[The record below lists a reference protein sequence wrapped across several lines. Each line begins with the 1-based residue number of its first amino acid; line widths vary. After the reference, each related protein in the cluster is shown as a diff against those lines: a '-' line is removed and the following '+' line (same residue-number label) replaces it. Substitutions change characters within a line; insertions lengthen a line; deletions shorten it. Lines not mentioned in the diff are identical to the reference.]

1 MIELGELISSVGGWS
16 NIYVVKDAPN
26 MCVKVLAPHRKY
38 QGEKPDPNLVAK
50 KKYGIDNMLEFEYAN
65 YQKIIKCVPETLK
78 KHFVRMEGMQ
88 MTSIGVRGLVM
99 ERVMTA
105 DGSTAP
111 SLDHYK
117 STPLPDAFFCKLEQL
132 RRDVFH
138 KHSLDHFGVA
148 RRNVLV
154 KDDHTPVLIDFQK
167 NRRIYRSQINL
178 YIPYFTRQKVTRN
191 FQRLYREAQV
201 QDWTTVSKLNC
212 TE

>member
-16 NIYVVKDAPN
+16 NIYVVKDAPD

-38 QGEKPDPNLVAK
+38 QGKKPDPNLVAK

-65 YQKIIKCVPETLK
+65 YQKIIKCVPDALK
-78 KHFVRMEGMQ
+78 KNFVRMEGMH

-105 DGSTAP
+105 EGTTAP
-111 SLDHYK
+111 SLDHYEGD
-117 STPLPDAFFCKLEQL
+117 PLPDAFFCKLEQL

-154 KDDHTPVLIDFQK
+154 RDDHTPVLIDFQK
-167 NRRIYRSQINL
+167 NRRIYRSQLNL

-191 FQRLYREAQV
+191 FQRLYREAKV
-201 QDWTTVSKLNC
+201 QDWTTVSKLDC